1 MPGRAD
7 RSNTDIEVLQ
17 SGNRSK
23 LVALAAIV
31 AIAGG
36 AYWMTRGGP
45 IGQREEASSIL
56 IVTRGAFH
64 YRHAMEDLGF
74 RVLEQREEAFVAKAR
89 EVMPELEETGA
100 AAILKLADF
109 GGYGYVAFE
118 DPAAVDF
125 AGLEVAGGLPTFT
138 AEDRFAVISA
148 GDFAFPHKL
157 TVTPERSDVVPGV
170 DLDLLTALF
179 EQDVLAKAR
188 SDDPKNPP
196 EVLIVQNTL
205 EAAIERVNAI
215 AEAERTIGKI
225 LEGSRTLLTT
235 DEKGTPAPTLLGD
248 LSESVHAIAL
258 ADGNVLLPTR
268 AAKFFSKNG
277 LSADLDLDETWRFL
291 HAPPTGGERRVCEG
305 IFGGAFDQP
314 GRRPRLRNAPEG
326 DALLVDTGAE
336 LRLFTLEAGGPPCN
350 FVDRGEIPRTR
361 GRGDDPGAPHVSGAV
376 ARARSEGSDV
386 VDAVVEVLRPGGE
399 PPLDLLRSTRVGVGA
414 PVWIDGDHLAV
425 IVNYRESAAGQSVLF
440 LSKNHPGVA
449 LEVGPQTFAG
459 SYDVFAAAAVPGT
472 AERPE
477 LVVSTAGPHF
487 PRLFRLDLPGPLAGL
502 FDAAIA
508 AAPPLA
514 ADADADAPA
523 DVRILALDPATL
535 SAVQLTEEGSVS
547 DPVVSADG
555 QWVTFAV
562 RGLDS
567 ERDGDD
573 EIGLAR
579 VHGEP
584 EQRTLTSNALED
596 HSPMFTGD
604 SKHVVFRTK
613 YPIQRTTWTLTTAR
627 SLALP

>member
-45 IGQREEASSIL
+45 IGQREEASAIL
-56 IVTRGAFH
+56 IVTRGPFH

-74 RVLEQREEAFVAKAR
+74 RVLEQREDAFVAKAR
-89 EVMPELEETGA
+89 EVMPELEEDGV
-100 AAILKLADF
+100 AAILKLADY

-125 AGLEVAGGLPTFT
+125 ADLEVDGGLPTFT
-138 AEDRFAVISA
+138 AKDRFAVISA
-148 GDFAFPHKL
+148 GDFAFPHKV

-179 EQDVLAKAR
+179 EQDLLKKAR

-196 EVLIVQNTL
+196 EALIVQNTL
-205 EAAIERVNAI
+205 EAAVDRVNAI

-225 LEGSRTLLTT
+225 IEGSRALLTT
-235 DEKGTPAPTLLGD
+235 EEKKTPVPTLLGD
-248 LSESVHAIAL
+248 LRESVHAIAL
-258 ADGNVLLPTR
+258 ADGGVLLPTR
-268 AAKFFSKNG
+268 EAKFFSKNG
-277 LSADLDLDETWRFL
+277 LSADLDLDETWRFV
-291 HAPPTGGERRVCEG
+291 HVPPAGGERQVCAG

-314 GRRPRLRNAPEG
+314 GRRPRLRNSPEG

-336 LRLFTLEAGGPPCN
+336 LRLFTLAAGDAPCN
-350 FVDRGEIPRTR
+350 FVDRGELPRPR
-361 GRGDDPGAPHVSGAV
+361 QRNDDPGAPHVSGAI
-376 ARARSEGSDV
+376 ARARNEGNDV

-414 PVWIDGDHLAV
+414 PLWIDDDHLAV
-425 IVNYRESAAGQSVLF
+425 IANYRESAAGQSVLL
-440 LSKNHPGVA
+440 LSRQHPGVA

-459 SYDVFAAAAVPGT
+459 SYDIFAAATVPGT
-472 AERPE
+472 AAKPE

-487 PRLFRLDLPGPLAGL
+487 PRLFRLDLPGPLPGL
-502 FDAAIA
+502 FEAAIA
-508 AAPPLA
+508 AAPAP
-514 ADADADAPA
+514 DTDADAPI

-535 SAVQLTEEGSVS
+535 TATQLTEEGSVS
-547 DPVVSADG
+547 DPVVSPDG